1 MFTQGLTLI
10 ISAAIISTVSVLLVN
25 AIIQRKRQ
33 ETEDSKINVME
44 YSDRYSSTMSRIVE
58 QVQDLN
64 TDNFDR
70 SNGKLRSGMVDFFKL
85 IEAEHNLAQNNVID
99 GQTWEKWEN
108 GINKHLSQKV
118 FREGFVY
125 VENQIYVNKFFL
137 KYVKDKMERYH
148 KEDLNNSNKQTDK
161 TDKIVQL
168 QKKVG

>member
-10 ISAAIISTVSVLLVN
+10 ISAAIISTASVLLVN

-125 VENQIYVNKFFL
+125 VENQISVNKFFL